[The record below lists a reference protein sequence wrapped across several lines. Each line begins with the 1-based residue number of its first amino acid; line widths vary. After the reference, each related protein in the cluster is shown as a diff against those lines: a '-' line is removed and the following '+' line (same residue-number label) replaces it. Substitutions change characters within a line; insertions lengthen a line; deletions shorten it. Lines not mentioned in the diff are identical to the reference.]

1 MTTAFAYLRRQLY
14 VLDTYPNAAV
24 KRLNHT
30 MLFLYSYASLGIFVP
45 LFVIVFYVIQVS
57 LYVTR
62 ALSPTTT
69 GIADAFPRISTY
81 ALLRLA
87 ISYARALEE
96 WQIDRCMPLYTHTS
110 YAPPASSPTRVTD
123 THTHTHTIAIAHSMM
138 ALPHCITRVRLYAH
152 RSSLSYFM
160 RRLRWSRRVPSR
172 GCGKFSVAS
181 IHDV

>member
-96 WQIDRCMPLYTHTS
+96 WQIDRCMPLYTHKS
-110 YAPPASSPTRVTD
+110 YAAPASSPTRVTD
-123 THTHTHTIAIAHSMM
+123 THTHTHTHYCDCAFNDGTPS
-138 ALPHCITRVRLYAH
+138 LYHPCAFVCTSLVSLSFYAQASLV
-152 RSSLSYFM
+152 SSLTF
-160 RRLRWSRRVPSR
+160 SRVWEVFSR
-172 GCGKFSVAS
+172 FNS
-181 IHDV
+181 